1 MDANSLC
8 LSVTAWL
15 QFLQQS
21 KFKNMNSL
29 EFLILFAVC
38 SLLSFVAG
46 YILGNA
52 KATTRAEE
60 MRRWWRERE
69 RRNGQC

>member
-1 MDANSLC
+1 
-8 LSVTAWL
+8 
-15 QFLQQS
+15 
-21 KFKNMNSL
+21 MNSL
-29 EFLILFAVC
+29 EFLILFTAC
-38 SLLSFVAG
+38 SLLSFAAG
-46 YILGNA
+46 YIVGNA

>member
-1 MDANSLC
+1 MEPIN
-8 LSVTAWL
+8 
-15 QFLQQS
+15 
-21 KFKNMNSL
+21 
-29 EFLILFAVC
+29 FLILFAVC
-38 SLLSFVAG
+38 CTSAFAGG

-52 KATTRAEE
+52 KAMTRAEE